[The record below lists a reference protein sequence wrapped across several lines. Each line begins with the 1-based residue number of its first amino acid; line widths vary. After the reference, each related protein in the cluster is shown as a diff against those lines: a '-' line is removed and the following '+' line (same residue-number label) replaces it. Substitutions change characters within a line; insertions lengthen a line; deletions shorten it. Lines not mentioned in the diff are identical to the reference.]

1 MTIYAVI
8 ENNVVINRIV
18 AESKEIAE
26 SVTGKTC
33 IECDGTSVVGGYYL
47 DGVFAGAINSP
58 DVDSETPDGFEITD
72 SI

>member
-8 ENNVVINRIV
+8 ENNVVTNRIV

-33 IECDGTSVVGGYYL
+33 VECDGTSTVGGYYL
-47 DGVFAGAINSP
+47 DGVFAGPIGSP
-58 DVDSETPDGFEITD
+58 DEDSDEITD

>member
-1 MTIYAVI
+1 MTTFAVI
-8 ENNVVINRIV
+8 ENDIVINRIV

-33 IECDGTSVVGGYYL
+33 VECDGTSIVGGSYV
-47 DGVFAGAINSP
+47 DGMFAGSVEHTEP
-58 DVDSETPDGFEITD
+58 DTSDSIEITD